1 MSTDNSNEKHCDYN
15 DFKRARYF
23 DGELL
28 NKQIFIAEQLYH
40 NEKRKLLNR
49 MLHGWGVVCGLKVK
63 PTNPPGPNIIV
74 EPGMALDCCGNE
86 ILVCEEQTVNLTVN
100 PCRPKT
106 DKFSCTE
113 PDVVEKKLNVLYVVI
128 KYQEVNT
135 DPVPAY
141 ASSGNCGCEEKTCD
155 YSRTREGFCIEVW
168 DRLPPTPKPCIIDTA
183 CIEPLPCPPCCPDP
197 HCIVLAT
204 ISCGPRTDK
213 LFSKCTI
220 NYFGD
225 NEGAKQAEIR
235 YRIKRSLPK
244 VCTTGSD
251 QITGINDIYAFE
263 TDRDFRNKNWEWSI
277 DEEDLKA
284 KGIIINFVSPS
295 SGNSFEID
303 YSFTA
308 PRNAEGIIYI
318 EIPVSLRFFSDNNN
332 LGSCCL
338 ILKSPIY
345 IGTIEPKLGSIISSV
360 MIRNTENRQYAITF
374 PLVSWLTVPV
384 LSSLLDS
391 KEREKMQLSSGDLVN
406 SFCKLIELSFFPE
419 ERREFR
425 SRASSELEEKR
436 IKEIVEKQFEDWK
449 TEEFKKIESS
459 IEEMKESAEKVKN
472 ISDEIKGIK
481 AELAGKQ
488 NKKKEET

>member
-1 MSTDNSNEKHCDYN
+1 MNTDNLNEKHCDYN

-28 NKQIFIAEQLYH
+28 NKQIFTAEQLYH

-74 EPGMALDCCGNE
+74 EPGMALDCYGNE
-86 ILVCEEQTVNLTVN
+86 ILVCEEQTVDLTVN

-106 DKFSCTE
+106 DKYSCTE
-113 PDVVEKKLNVLYVVI
+113 PDVVGKKPNVLYVVV
-128 KYQEVNT
+128 KYHEVNT

-141 ASSGNCGCEEKTCD
+141 PSSGNCSCEEKTCD

-168 DRLPPTPKPCIIDTA
+168 DKLPPTPKQCTIDTA
-183 CIEPLPCPPCCPDP
+183 CIEPFPCPPCCPDP
-197 HCIVLAT
+197 HYIVLAT

-220 NYFGD
+220 IYSGD
-225 NEGAKQAEIR
+225 DNVTKQAEIR

-244 VCTTGSD
+244 VCTTSSNQISD
-251 QITGINDIYAFE
+251 ITDVYVFE
-263 TDRDFRNKNWEWSI
+263 TDRDFQNNSSWEWNI
-277 DEEDLKA
+277 NADDLGT
-284 KGIIINFVSPS
+284 KGINVSSPNS
-295 SGNSFEID
+295 STGNPFEIQ

-308 PRNAEGIIYI
+308 PENAKGLIYI
-318 EIPVSLRFFSDNNN
+318 EIPVSLQFLDAGKP

-345 IGTIEPKLGSIISSV
+345 IGTFEPKLGRTISAA

-374 PLVSWLTVPV
+374 PLVSWLTFPV

-391 KEREKMQLSSGDLVN
+391 KEREKVQLSSGDLVG
-406 SFCKLIELSFFPE
+406 SFCRLIEMSFFPE
-419 ERREFR
+419 DR
-425 SRASSELEEKR
+425 SEIGSGVSRKLEEKR
-436 IKEIVEKQFEDWK
+436 IKEITEKQFEDWK
-449 TEEFKKIESS
+449 AGMDKKIESA
-459 IEEMKESAEKVKN
+459 IEEMK
-472 ISDEIKGIK
+472 
-481 AELAGKQ
+481 AELAKKQ
-488 NKKKEET
+488 DKEEKT